1 MDILAALPKTPGMA
15 PEALWAWL
23 KRNGKVHPQELIR
36 YKTTKLADPLTGI
49 REKYA
54 ACNCT
59 ACGESWHT
67 TIALPG
73 EGGAYPYFDTE
84 EGPRRNGETIHCP
97 NCGTAALVAHEKRLD
112 RWPIVKKAYPWEI
125 RKAGG
130 CVMFICWAVIHET
143 GYDWESTIVEQR
155 NAYVID
161 PGGHWHRFTA
171 MDRSGY
177 SSMSTMYYT
186 GCWYEMRRFQVADG
200 NFSAILPHSADVY
213 EGTPLENAKL
223 ELLEEQAQGIDLL
236 HYARIYMRHPEI
248 ENIARNSPALCAAL
262 VGLTASQSSG
272 LSVTGLDWVNWKAKK
287 PHEALY
293 MSKPEYKA
301 AGKAQGRSAW
311 DIGVR
316 QHAVAVCLR
325 NGAPREYA
333 DALGGEGVAFADKY
347 KNIWTVQRFGL
358 VRVWN
363 YIRKQQ
369 ESARKIHSI
378 GGTVGFCVDYWKD
391 AERAGLDLKS
401 EVVAFPHSVTEAQAR
416 ATAAIRYKEDAALR
430 GKFEKMAK
438 RLQALR
444 WEYMGLIITPAES
457 EEQLI
462 LEGKALGHCVGG
474 YGKAHC
480 SGKSIF
486 FIRHTESP
494 KESYFTLQLDTATGK
509 VLQNRGRHNCARTP
523 EVEAFEQAWL
533 CQVVKPWLDHKQK
546 TVNPNHAKT
555 AAA

>member
-1 MDILAALPKTPGMA
+1 
-15 PEALWAWL
+15 
-23 KRNGKVHPQELIR
+23 
-36 YKTTKLADPLTGI
+36 
-49 REKYA
+49 
-54 ACNCT
+54 
-59 ACGESWHT
+59 
-67 TIALPG
+67 
-73 EGGAYPYFDTE
+73 
-84 EGPRRNGETIHCP
+84 
-97 NCGTAALVAHEKRLD
+97 
-112 RWPIVKKAYPWEI
+112 
-125 RKAGG
+125 
-130 CVMFICWAVIHET
+130 
-143 GYDWESTIVEQR
+143 
-155 NAYVID
+155 
-161 PGGHWHRFTA
+161 
-171 MDRSGY
+171 
-177 SSMSTMYYT
+177 
-186 GCWYEMRRFQVADG
+186 
-200 NFSAILPHSADVY
+200 
-213 EGTPLENAKL
+213 
-223 ELLEEQAQGIDLL
+223 
-236 HYARIYMRHPEI
+236 
-248 ENIARNSPALCAAL
+248 
-262 VGLTASQSSG
+262 
-272 LSVTGLDWVNWKAKK
+272 
-287 PHEALY
+287 

-301 AGKAQGRSAW
+301 ASKAQGRRAW
-311 DIGVR
+311 DIGVQ

-333 DALGGEGVAFADKY
+333 DTLGGEGVVFADKY
-347 KNIWTVQRFGL
+347 KNLWTVQRFGL

-391 AERAGLDLKS
+391 AERAGLDLES

-457 EEQLI
+457 EGQLI

-474 YGKAHC
+474 YGKEHC
-480 SGKSIF
+480 NGKSIF
-486 FIRHTESP
+486 FIRHAESP

-533 CQVVKPWLDHKQK
+533 CQVVKPWLNHKQK

>member
-1 MDILAALPKTPGMA
+1 
-15 PEALWAWL
+15 
-23 KRNGKVHPQELIR
+23 
-36 YKTTKLADPLTGI
+36 
-49 REKYA
+49 
-54 ACNCT
+54 
-59 ACGESWHT
+59 
-67 TIALPG
+67 
-73 EGGAYPYFDTE
+73 
-84 EGPRRNGETIHCP
+84 
-97 NCGTAALVAHEKRLD
+97 
-112 RWPIVKKAYPWEI
+112 
-125 RKAGG
+125 
-130 CVMFICWAVIHET
+130 
-143 GYDWESTIVEQR
+143 
-155 NAYVID
+155 
-161 PGGHWHRFTA
+161 

-186 GCWYEMRRFQVADG
+186 GCWYEMARFQVADG

-262 VGLTASQSSG
+262 VGLTASQNGG

-301 AGKAQGRSAW
+301 ASKAQGRRAW
-311 DIGVR
+311 DIGVQ

-325 NGAPREYA
+325 NGVPRGYA
-333 DALGGEGVAFADKY
+333 DTLGGEGVAFADKY
-347 KNIWTVQRFGL
+347 KNLWTVQRFGL

-416 ATAAIRYKEDAALR
+416 ATAAIRYREDAALR

-480 SGKSIF
+480 SGESIF

-494 KESYFTLQLDTATGK
+494 RESYFTLQLDTATGK

>member
-23 KRNGKVHPQELIR
+23 KRNGKAHPQELIR

-84 EGPRRNGETIHCP
+84 EGPRRNGETMHCP
-97 NCGTAALVAHEKRLD
+97 NCGA
-112 RWPIVKKAYPWEI
+112 
-125 RKAGG
+125 
-130 CVMFICWAVIHET
+130 
-143 GYDWESTIVEQR
+143 
-155 NAYVID
+155 
-161 PGGHWHRFTA
+161 
-171 MDRSGY
+171 
-177 SSMSTMYYT
+177 
-186 GCWYEMRRFQVADG
+186 
-200 NFSAILPHSADVY
+200 
-213 EGTPLENAKL
+213 
-223 ELLEEQAQGIDLL
+223 
-236 HYARIYMRHPEI
+236 
-248 ENIARNSPALCAAL
+248 AAL
-262 VGLTASQSSG
+262 VGLTASQNGG

-293 MSKPEYKA
+293 MSKPEYKTA
-301 AGKAQGRSAW
+301 SKAQGRRAW

-333 DALGGEGVAFADKY
+333 DTLGGEGVAFADKY

-416 ATAAIRYKEDAALR
+416 ATAAIRYREDAALR

-494 KESYFTLQLDTATGK
+494 RESYFTLQLDTATGK

>member
-59 ACGESWHT
+59 ACGELWHT

-97 NCGTAALVAHEKRLD
+97 NCGTAALV
-112 RWPIVKKAYPWEI
+112 
-125 RKAGG
+125 
-130 CVMFICWAVIHET
+130 
-143 GYDWESTIVEQR
+143 
-155 NAYVID
+155 
-161 PGGHWHRFTA
+161 
-171 MDRSGY
+171 
-177 SSMSTMYYT
+177 
-186 GCWYEMRRFQVADG
+186 
-200 NFSAILPHSADVY
+200 
-213 EGTPLENAKL
+213 
-223 ELLEEQAQGIDLL
+223 
-236 HYARIYMRHPEI
+236 
-248 ENIARNSPALCAAL
+248 
-262 VGLTASQSSG
+262 GLTASQNGG

-301 AGKAQGRSAW
+301 ASKAQGRRAW
-311 DIGVR
+311 DIGVQ

-325 NGAPREYA
+325 NGAPRGYA
-333 DALGGEGVAFADKY
+333 DTLGGEGVAFADKY
-347 KNIWTVQRFGL
+347 KNLWTVQRFGL

-416 ATAAIRYKEDAALR
+416 ATAAIRYREDAALR

-480 SGKSIF
+480 SGESIF

-494 KESYFTLQLDTATGK
+494 GESYFTLQLDTATGK

>member
-1 MDILAALPKTPGMA
+1 MGNPQSGRLCYVYLLG
-15 PEALWAWL
+15 
-23 KRNGKVHPQELIR
+23 RN
-36 YKTTKLADPLTGI
+36 
-49 REKYA
+49 
-54 ACNCT
+54 
-59 ACGESWHT
+59 S
-67 TIALPG
+67 
-73 EGGAYPYFDTE
+73 
-84 EGPRRNGETIHCP
+84 RNR
-97 NCGTAALVAHEKRLD
+97 VRL
-112 RWPIVKKAYPWEI
+112 
-125 RKAGG
+125 G
-130 CVMFICWAVIHET
+130 
-143 GYDWESTIVEQR
+143 STIVEQR

-186 GCWYEMRRFQVADG
+186 GCWYEMSRFQVADG
-200 NFSAILPHSADVY
+200 NFSAILPHATDVY
-213 EGTPLENAKL
+213 EGTKLENAKL
-223 ELLEEQAQGIDLL
+223 ELLEEQAQGVDLL

-262 VGLTASQSSG
+262 VGLTASQNGG

-301 AGKAQGRSAW
+301 ASKAQGRRAW
-311 DIGVR
+311 DIGVQ

-333 DALGGEGVAFADKY
+333 DTLGGEGVVFVDKY
-347 KNIWTVQRFGL
+347 KNLWTVKRFGL

-391 AERAGLDLKS
+391 AERAGLDLES
-401 EVVAFPHSVTEAQAR
+401 EVVVFPHSVTEAQAR
-416 ATAAIRYKEDAALR
+416 ATAAIRYKEDATLR

-480 SGKSIF
+480 SGESIF

-546 TVNPNHAKT
+546 TVNQNHAKT

>member
-36 YKTTKLADPLTGI
+36 YKTTRLADPLTGI

-84 EGPRRNGETIHCP
+84 EGPRRNG
-97 NCGTAALVAHEKRLD
+97 
-112 RWPIVKKAYPWEI
+112 
-125 RKAGG
+125 
-130 CVMFICWAVIHET
+130 
-143 GYDWESTIVEQR
+143 
-155 NAYVID
+155 
-161 PGGHWHRFTA
+161 
-171 MDRSGY
+171 
-177 SSMSTMYYT
+177 
-186 GCWYEMRRFQVADG
+186 
-200 NFSAILPHSADVY
+200 
-213 EGTPLENAKL
+213 
-223 ELLEEQAQGIDLL
+223 
-236 HYARIYMRHPEI
+236 
-248 ENIARNSPALCAAL
+248 
-262 VGLTASQSSG
+262 
-272 LSVTGLDWVNWKAKK
+272 
-287 PHEALY
+287 
-293 MSKPEYKA
+293 
-301 AGKAQGRSAW
+301 
-311 DIGVR
+311 
-316 QHAVAVCLR
+316 
-325 NGAPREYA
+325 APREYA
-333 DALGGEGVAFADKY
+333 DTLGGEGVAFADKY
-347 KNIWTVQRFGL
+347 KNLWTVQRFGL

-416 ATAAIRYKEDAALR
+416 ATAAIRYREDAALR

-480 SGKSIF
+480 SGESIF

-509 VLQNRGRHNCARTP
+509 VLQNRGRHNCARTQ

>member
-1 MDILAALPKTPGMA
+1 MDILA
-15 PEALWAWL
+15 
-23 KRNGKVHPQELIR
+23 
-36 YKTTKLADPLTGI
+36 
-49 REKYA
+49 
-54 ACNCT
+54 
-59 ACGESWHT
+59 
-67 TIALPG
+67 ALPG

-97 NCGTAALVAHEKRLD
+97 NCGTA
-112 RWPIVKKAYPWEI
+112 
-125 RKAGG
+125 
-130 CVMFICWAVIHET
+130 
-143 GYDWESTIVEQR
+143 
-155 NAYVID
+155 
-161 PGGHWHRFTA
+161 
-171 MDRSGY
+171 
-177 SSMSTMYYT
+177 
-186 GCWYEMRRFQVADG
+186 
-200 NFSAILPHSADVY
+200 
-213 EGTPLENAKL
+213 
-223 ELLEEQAQGIDLL
+223 
-236 HYARIYMRHPEI
+236 
-248 ENIARNSPALCAAL
+248 
-262 VGLTASQSSG
+262 
-272 LSVTGLDWVNWKAKK
+272 
-287 PHEALY
+287 
-293 MSKPEYKA
+293 
-301 AGKAQGRSAW
+301 
-311 DIGVR
+311 
-316 QHAVAVCLR
+316 
-325 NGAPREYA
+325 
-333 DALGGEGVAFADKY
+333 
-347 KNIWTVQRFGL
+347 
-358 VRVWN
+358 
-363 YIRKQQ
+363 
-369 ESARKIHSI
+369 
-378 GGTVGFCVDYWKD
+378 GFCVDYWQD

-533 CQVVKPWLDHKQK
+533 CQIVKPWLDHKQK

>member
-200 NFSAILPHSADVY
+200 NFSAILPHAADVY
-213 EGTPLENAKL
+213 DGTPLENAKL

-236 HYARIYMRHPEI
+236 HYARIYMRHHEI

-262 VGLTASQSSG
+262 VGLTASQNGG
-272 LSVTGLDWVNWKAKK
+272 LSVTGLDWVNWKARK

-301 AGKAQGRSAW
+301 ASKAQGRSAW

-333 DALGGEGVAFADKY
+333 DALGGEGVSFADKY
-347 KNIWTVQRFGL
+347 KNLWTVQRFGL

-369 ESARKIHSI
+369 ENARKIHSI

-416 ATAAIRYKEDAALR
+416 ATAAIRYREDAALR

-480 SGKSIF
+480 SGESIF

-494 KESYFTLQLDTATGK
+494 RESYFTLQLDTATGK

>member
-1 MDILAALPKTPGMA
+1 MDILAALPKTPGMT

-73 EGGAYPYFDTE
+73 EGGAYPYFGTE

-97 NCGTAALVAHEKRLD
+97 NCGTAALV
-112 RWPIVKKAYPWEI
+112 
-125 RKAGG
+125 
-130 CVMFICWAVIHET
+130 
-143 GYDWESTIVEQR
+143 
-155 NAYVID
+155 
-161 PGGHWHRFTA
+161 
-171 MDRSGY
+171 
-177 SSMSTMYYT
+177 
-186 GCWYEMRRFQVADG
+186 
-200 NFSAILPHSADVY
+200 
-213 EGTPLENAKL
+213 
-223 ELLEEQAQGIDLL
+223 
-236 HYARIYMRHPEI
+236 
-248 ENIARNSPALCAAL
+248 
-262 VGLTASQSSG
+262 GLTASQNGG

-301 AGKAQGRSAW
+301 ASKAQGRRAW
-311 DIGVR
+311 DIGVQ

-333 DALGGEGVAFADKY
+333 DTLAGEGVAFADKY
-347 KNIWTVQRFGL
+347 KNLWTVQRFGL

-416 ATAAIRYKEDAALR
+416 ATAAIRYREDAALR

-480 SGKSIF
+480 SGESIF

>member
-23 KRNGKVHPQELIR
+23 KRNGKIHPQELIR

-130 CVMFICWAVIHET
+130 CVMFICWAAIHET
-143 GYDWESTIVEQR
+143 GYDWE
-155 NAYVID
+155 
-161 PGGHWHRFTA
+161 
-171 MDRSGY
+171 
-177 SSMSTMYYT
+177 
-186 GCWYEMRRFQVADG
+186 
-200 NFSAILPHSADVY
+200 
-213 EGTPLENAKL
+213 
-223 ELLEEQAQGIDLL
+223 
-236 HYARIYMRHPEI
+236 
-248 ENIARNSPALCAAL
+248 
-262 VGLTASQSSG
+262 
-272 LSVTGLDWVNWKAKK
+272 NWKAKK

-301 AGKAQGRSAW
+301 ASKAQGRRAW
-311 DIGVR
+311 DIGVQ

-333 DALGGEGVAFADKY
+333 DTLGGEGVAFADKY
-347 KNIWTVQRFGL
+347 KNLWTVQRFGL

-378 GGTVGFCVDYWKD
+378 GGTVGFCADYWKD

-480 SGKSIF
+480 NGESIF
-486 FIRHTESP
+486 FIRRTESP
-494 KESYFTLQLDTATGK
+494 RESYFTLQLDTATGK

-533 CQVVKPWLDHKQK
+533 CQVVKPWLDNKQK

>member
-59 ACGESWHT
+59 ACGESWFT

-73 EGGAYPYFDTE
+73 EGGTYPYFDTE

-171 MDRSGY
+171 MDRSGC
-177 SSMSTMYYT
+177 SGLSPMCYT
-186 GCWYEMRRFQVADG
+186 GCWYEMRRFQVSDG
-200 NFSAILPHSADVY
+200 NFSVILPHPADVY

-236 HYARIYMRHPEI
+236 HYARLYMRHHEI

-262 VGLTASQSSG
+262 VSITASQNGG

-287 PHEALY
+287 PNEALY

-301 AGKAQGRSAW
+301 ASKAKGRSAW
-311 DIGVR
+311 DIAVR
-316 QHAVAVCLR
+316 QRTVAVCLG

-333 DALGGEGVAFADKY
+333 NTLGSAGADFAAKY
-347 KNIWTVQRFGL
+347 KKLWTVQRFGL

-363 YIRKQQ
+363 YIQKQHTKGDI
-369 ESARKIHSI
+369 RHSI
-378 GGTVGFCVDYWKD
+378 YGTMGFCVDYWKD
-391 AERAGLDLKS
+391 AERAGLDLES

-430 GKFEKMAK
+430 GKFDKLAK

-486 FIRHTESP
+486 FIRHAESP
-494 KESYFTLQLDTATGK
+494 QKSYFTLQLDTATGK
-509 VLQNRGRHNCARTP
+509 VLQNRGRCNCARTP
-523 EVEAFEQAWL
+523 EVEVFEQEWL

>member
-186 GCWYEMRRFQVADG
+186 GCWYEMARFQVADG

-262 VGLTASQSSG
+262 VGLTASQNGG

-301 AGKAQGRSAW
+301 ASKAQGRRAW
-311 DIGVR
+311 DIGVQ

-325 NGAPREYA
+325 NGAPRGYA
-333 DALGGEGVAFADKY
+333 DTLGGEGVAFADKY
-347 KNIWTVQRFGL
+347 KNLWTVQRFGL

-378 GGTVGFCVDYWKD
+378 GIMFCKLFCLCKGTK
-391 AERAGLDLKS
+391 
-401 EVVAFPHSVTEAQAR
+401 
-416 ATAAIRYKEDAALR
+416 
-430 GKFEKMAK
+430 
-438 RLQALR
+438 
-444 WEYMGLIITPAES
+444 
-457 EEQLI
+457 
-462 LEGKALGHCVGG
+462 
-474 YGKAHC
+474 
-480 SGKSIF
+480 
-486 FIRHTESP
+486 
-494 KESYFTLQLDTATGK
+494 
-509 VLQNRGRHNCARTP
+509 
-523 EVEAFEQAWL
+523 
-533 CQVVKPWLDHKQK
+533 
-546 TVNPNHAKT
+546 
-555 AAA
+555 